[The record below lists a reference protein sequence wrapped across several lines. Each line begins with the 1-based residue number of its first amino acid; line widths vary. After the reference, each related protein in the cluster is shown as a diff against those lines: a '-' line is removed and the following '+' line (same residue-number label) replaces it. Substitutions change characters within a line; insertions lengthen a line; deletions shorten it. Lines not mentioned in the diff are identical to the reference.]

1 MNKVIVSG
9 YLGNDPRID
18 ITQSG
23 KKKASVSLSV
33 KIGKDWKFIPITA
46 WDYEQGK
53 GNASFAEQ
61 YLHKKD
67 YIIVECHLDSYET
80 TDQQGRK
87 GTRLGLVV
95 DHFEMTGTKTQTQ
108 QVATPQEQRGGYTFE
123 ELKQT
128 TQTPMIDNADLPF

>member
-9 YLGNDPRID
+9 YLGNEPKID

-23 KKKASVSLSV
+23 KKRALISLSV
-33 KIGKDWKFIPITA
+33 KIGKDWKFLSLTA
-46 WDYEQGK
+46 WDYEQNK

-67 YIIVECHLDSYET
+67 YVIVEAHLDSYEL
-80 TDQQGRK
+80 TDNTGRK
-87 GTRLGLVV
+87 NSKLGLVV
-95 DHFEMTGTKTQTQ
+95 DHFEMTGSKPQQ
-108 QVATPQEQRGGYTFE
+108 QVANAQERRGGYTFE
-123 ELKQT
+123 ELKET